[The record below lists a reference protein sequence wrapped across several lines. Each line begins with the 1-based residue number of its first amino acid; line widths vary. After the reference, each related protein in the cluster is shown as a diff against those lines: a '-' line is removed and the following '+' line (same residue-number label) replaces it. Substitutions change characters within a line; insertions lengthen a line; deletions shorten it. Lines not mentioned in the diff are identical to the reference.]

1 LLPSC
6 HGLLDISLLRTFR
19 SATEH
24 QQRSG
29 SGHRVVHTEAWANI
43 ESQLPDTCPAE
54 PTITKITRRKAVNS
68 SKHGNAK
75 PDVRNPVQPL
85 LERVP
90 AIRGQKMPDVHAQY
104 SLLGELSSRARL
116 LHDETVEVADRH
128 QSSKMAHSAQFVP
141 REEFP

>member
-68 SKHGNAK
+68 SKHGNA
-75 PDVRNPVQPL
+75 N
-85 LERVP
+85 
-90 AIRGQKMPDVHAQY
+90 PDVHAQY